1 MKAFLVFVDE
11 SGLLMAP
18 LVRRSWAPC
27 GQTPILLQRTRSHQK
42 ISMLAALCVSPG
54 QNQVSLYFRL
64 HPNQNVRTPL
74 VIDFLR
80 QLHRHLPAPMIVV
93 WDNLT
98 CHRARALRTWLESHP
113 GIHLEFLPPYAPEL
127 NPVEYFWS
135 YLKTNP
141 LANVA
146 ATELDPLA
154 QLARH
159 HGRRLQRTPRL
170 LRSFFAHSP
179 LFLCLE

>member
-1 MKAFLVFVDE
+1 
-11 SGLLMAP
+11 
-18 LVRRSWAPC
+18 
-27 GQTPILLQRTRSHQK
+27 
-42 ISMLAALCVSPG
+42 MLAALCVSPG
-54 QNQVSLYFRL
+54 RDRVSLYFRL

-80 QLHRHLPAPMIVV
+80 QLSRHLPAPMLVV
-93 WDNLT
+93 WDNLAS
-98 CHRARALRTWLESHP
+98 HRSRALRTWLESHP
-113 GIHLEFLPPYAPEL
+113 RIHLEFLPPYAPEL

-146 ATELDPLA
+146 ATALDPLA

-159 HGRRLQRTPRL
+159 HSRRLQRTPRL
-170 LRSFFAHSP
+170 LRSFLAHSP
-179 LFLCLE
+179 LSLRLK

>member
-1 MKAFLVFVDE
+1 
-11 SGLLMAP
+11 
-18 LVRRSWAPC
+18 
-27 GQTPILLQRTRSHQK
+27 
-42 ISMLAALCVSPG
+42 MLAALCVSPG
-54 QNQVSLYFRL
+54 RDQVSLYFRL

-80 QLHRHLPAPMIVV
+80 QLHRHLPVPMIVV

-98 CHRARALRTWLESHP
+98 CHRARALRTWLKSHP
-113 GIHLEFLPPYAPEL
+113 GIHLEFLPAYAPEL
-127 NPVEYFWS
+127 NPVEYLWS

-170 LRSFFAHSP
+170 LRSFLAHSP
-179 LFLCLE
+179 LFLRLK